1 MDMTDLFTGE
11 NTSPLFSITIVF
23 SLISLPPF
31 LVLAFSTLSVSR
43 ARPVA
48 AFTLASGIRLTVV
61 IMSVQSIFSR
71 VRIALMGTR
80 ETRTLV

>member
-1 MDMTDLFTGE
+1 MTDLFTGE
-11 NTSPLFSITIVF
+11 NTSPLFTITIVF

-31 LVLAFSTLSVSR
+31 LVLSFSALSVPR

-48 AFTLASGIRLTVV
+48 ALTLAFRIRLTVV
-61 IMSVQSIFSR
+61 IMSVKFIFLR

-80 ETRTLV
+80 TTRTLV